1 MMKFLNLDNQC
12 SFSILWCKSISK
24 GARYVTPDSK
34 IYCKKSKCAGLACE
48 IGFVHTKFVEL
59 AEAGKRCNTVV
70 HLPKRVS

>member
-1 MMKFLNLDNQC
+1 
-12 SFSILWCKSISK
+12 
-24 GARYVTPDSK
+24 VTPDNK
-34 IYCKKSKCAGLACE
+34 IYFKKSKCAGLAHE